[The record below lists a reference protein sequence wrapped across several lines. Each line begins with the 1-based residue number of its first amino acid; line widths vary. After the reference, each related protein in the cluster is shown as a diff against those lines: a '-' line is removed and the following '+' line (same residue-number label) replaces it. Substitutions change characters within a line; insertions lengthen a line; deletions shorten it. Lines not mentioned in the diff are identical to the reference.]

1 MGGHSGVRVTPSG
14 NDRTVH
20 VARSIKGNIRTHERA
35 DGLTTYSLRFGA
47 EGKRHIIRLGTELDG
62 WTHARAEIELQ
73 NTLAKIEAGI
83 WEPPSDKAT
92 PAEEPSFHEFASRWL
107 AARRHE
113 IRDTTYADYRWRLV
127 HHLLPFFADYKPSA
141 ITIALVD
148 RYREDK
154 LIERDETERARAA
167 GVTLIDHAGRPR
179 RGLSNES
186 INKTLALLASMLDD
200 AVERGWAAS
209 NPARG
214 RRRRLRAPRPE
225 GSFLEPDELRDLLA
239 AAQHRDALSR
249 KGHRLAR
256 REIIATLALAGLR
269 VSELCRLRW
278 RDVDLAHGR
287 LTVVDAKTP
296 AGAREVDTTPMLRE
310 ILIEYRSRL
319 ADPDPTAF
327 VFTTASGRPRD
338 KDNVRTRVLAPCV
351 ADANATREERGLPR
365 LPHVSPHT
373 LRRTFISL
381 LLANHAD
388 VPCVMDQVGHV
399 DEGTTLRVYAKVL
412 NRDRRHVGA
421 AVDEMIGDQVSSR
434 DKPPAPH

>member
-1 MGGHSGVRVTPSG
+1 MGGYHDVRVTPSG
-14 NDRTVH
+14 NDQAVR
-20 VARSIKGNIRTHERA
+20 VARSIKGNIRTHQRA

-47 EGKRHIIRLGTELDG
+47 GGKRHVIRLGTEEDG
-62 WTHARAEIELQ
+62 WTRARAEIELR
-73 NTLAKIEAGI
+73 NTLAKVEAGI
-83 WEPPSDKAT
+83 WEPPDDEAA

-127 HHLLPFFADYKPSA
+127 HHLLPFFADYKPSE

-154 LIERDETERARAA
+154 LIERDETDRARTA
-167 GVTLIDHAGRPR
+167 GVTLVDHAGRRR

-200 AVERGWAAS
+200 AVERGWVAS

-214 RRRRLRAPRPE
+214 RRRRLRAPRPG

-239 AAQHRDALSR
+239 AAQHRDARSR
-249 KGHRLAR
+249 SDRGLAR
-256 REIIATLALAGLR
+256 REIIATLALAGVR

-310 ILIEYRSRL
+310 ILTEYRTRI
-319 ADPDPTAF
+319 ADPDPA
-327 VFTTASGRPRD
+327 ALSSPPPQGGP
-338 KDNVRTRVLAPCV
+338 
-351 ADANATREERGLPR
+351 ATRTTSG
-365 LPHVSPHT
+365 
-373 LRRTFISL
+373 
-381 LLANHAD
+381 HA
-388 VPCVMDQVGHV
+388 
-399 DEGTTLRVYAKVL
+399 
-412 NRDRRHVGA
+412 
-421 AVDEMIGDQVSSR
+421 SW
-434 DKPPAPH
+434 PPASRTPTPPERSTDSHASRT